1 MSKNIKDFLQGVDNA
16 DAVAKIILD
25 NLKDAKCKLFIDDG
39 EKNIYIPKSRLDAKI
54 GELNTATQ
62 TITTLNASIK
72 TLEAQVKDDDKAKE
86 TIKGLQNDLDNYKK
100 ALKDNQIESALQMCA
115 LEYKAH
121 DSKDLKGFL
130 DMGKISIGENGEVIG
145 IKEQIE
151 SLKKEKAYL
160 FETSEPNP
168 NQQKPGNPFNGTGV
182 PGKQSTG
189 FVFNSQTAQ
198 PGDFGKMLAQQ
209 NGVPK
214 AQEGKVFG
222 ADYFFKDGNN

>member
-1 MSKNIKDFLQGVDNA
+1 MSKDIKDFLQGVDNA
-16 DAVAKIILD
+16 DAVAKIISD

-39 EKNIYIPKSRLDAKI
+39 EKNIYVPKSRLDAKI

-86 TIKGLQNDLDNYKK
+86 TIKGLQTDLDNYKK
-100 ALKDNQIESALQMCA
+100 ALKDSQIDSALQLCA
-115 LEYKAH
+115 VENKAH
-121 DSKDLKGFL
+121 DAKDLKGFL

-145 IKEQIE
+145 IKEQVE

-160 FETSEPNP
+160 FEASEPEP
-168 NQQKPGNPFNGTGV
+168 QQQGGRSPFNGTGV
-182 PGKQSTG
+182 PGKQASG

-214 AQEGKVFG
+214 AEEGQKVG
-222 ADYFFKDGNN
+222 PEYFFGEK

>member
-1 MSKNIKDFLQGVDNA
+1 MSKDIKDFLQGVDNA
-16 DAVAKIILD
+16 DAVAKIISD

-39 EKNIYIPKSRLDAKI
+39 EKNIYVPKSRLDAKI

-86 TIKGLQNDLDNYKK
+86 TIQSLQTDLDNYKK
-100 ALKDNQIESALQMCA
+100 ALKDSQIDSALQLCA
-115 LEYKAH
+115 VENKAH
-121 DSKDLKGFL
+121 DAKDLKGFL
-130 DMGKISIGENGEVIG
+130 DMGKISISENGEVIG
-145 IKEQIE
+145 IKEQVE

-160 FETSEPNP
+160 FEASESEP
-168 NQQKPGNPFNGTGV
+168 QQQGGKSPFNGTGV
-182 PGKQSTG
+182 PGKQASG

-214 AQEGKVFG
+214 AEEGQTVG
-222 ADYFFKDGNN
+222 PEYFFGEN

>member
-1 MSKNIKDFLQGVDNA
+1 MSKDIKEFLQGVDNA
-16 DAVAKIILD
+16 DAVAKIISD

-39 EKNIYIPKSRLDAKI
+39 EKNIYVPKSRLDAKI

-86 TIKGLQNDLDNYKK
+86 TIQSLQTDLDNYKK
-100 ALKDNQIESALQMCA
+100 ALKDSQIDSALQLCA
-115 LEYKAH
+115 VESKAH
-121 DSKDLKGFL
+121 DAKDLKGFL
-130 DMGKISIGENGEVIG
+130 DMSKISIGENGEVIG
-145 IKEQIE
+145 IKEQVE

-160 FETSEPNP
+160 FEASEPEP
-168 NQQKPGNPFNGTGV
+168 PQGGKNPFNGTGV
-182 PGKQSTG
+182 PGKQASG

-214 AQEGKVFG
+214 AEEGQTVG
-222 ADYFFKDGNN
+222 PEYFFGENK

>member
-39 EKNIYIPKSRLDAKI
+39 DKNIFVPKSRLDAKI

-62 TITTLNASIK
+62 TITTLNTSIK

-86 TIKGLQNDLDNYKK
+86 TIKNLQNDLDNYKK

-121 DSKDLKGFL
+121 DAKDLKGFL
-130 DMGKISIGENGEVIG
+130 DMGKISIGDNGKVIG

-160 FETSEPNP
+160 FEVSEPEP
-168 NQQKPGNPFNGTGV
+168 QQGGKNPFNGTGV
-182 PGKQSTG
+182 PGKQANG

-222 ADYFFKDGNN
+222 SDYFFKDGNN

>member
-1 MSKNIKDFLQGVDNA
+1 MSKDIKDFLQGVDNA
-16 DAVAKIILD
+16 DAVAKIISD

-39 EKNIYIPKSRLDAKI
+39 DKNIFVPKSRLDAKI

-86 TIKGLQNDLDNYKK
+86 TIQSLQTDLDNYKK
-100 ALKDNQIESALQMCA
+100 ALKDSQIDSALQLCA
-115 LEYKAH
+115 VESKAH
-121 DSKDLKGFL
+121 DAKDLKGFL

-145 IKEQIE
+145 IKEQVE
-151 SLKKEKAYL
+151 NLKKEKSYL
-160 FETSEPNP
+160 FEASEPEP
-168 NQQKPGNPFNGTGV
+168 QPQGGRSPFNGTGV
-182 PGKQSTG
+182 PGKQASG

-214 AQEGKVFG
+214 AEEGQKFG
-222 ADYFFKDGNN
+222 PEYFFGEN

>member
-1 MSKNIKDFLQGVDNA
+1 MSKDIKDFLQGVDNA
-16 DAVAKIILD
+16 DAVAKIISD

-39 EKNIYIPKSRLDAKI
+39 DKNIYVPKSRLDAKI

-86 TIKGLQNDLDNYKK
+86 TIQSLQTDLDNYKK
-100 ALKDNQIESALQMCA
+100 ALKDSQIDSALQLCA
-115 LEYKAH
+115 VENKAH
-121 DSKDLKGFL
+121 DAKDLKGFL

-145 IKEQIE
+145 IKEQVE
-151 SLKKEKAYL
+151 NLKKEKAYL
-160 FETSEPNP
+160 FEASEPEP
-168 NQQKPGNPFNGTGV
+168 QQSGRSPFNGTGV
-182 PGKQSTG
+182 PGKQASG

-198 PGDFGKMLAQQ
+198 PGDFGKMLAHQ

-214 AQEGKVFG
+214 AEEGQKVG
-222 ADYFFKDGNN
+222 PEYFFGEN